1 MLRSLTRTPTGGLGS
16 PTCLPEDPIGF
27 DNTFSFGFDPES
39 RNKTRKIFESHSVG
53 MQNMSEQ
60 TLMRDSS
67 PELDVS
73 GGGLPWL
80 TGPPKQFYEQDTSYP
95 GHQASTQNAFYGS
108 NTAILPSNYSWGDPG
123 EYPDRAYL
131 NSSATS
137 DPTFT
142 NPYEVQQMAPLQYSS
157 TSTSTSTANTDF
169 TEISQNEDG
178 FDPSTPS
185 RPNSPSEEY
194 DSTQR
199 FNSVPVPV
207 LPSNEL
213 NPPPPRKLSR
223 VSSTES
229 EGREPILCSNCSTNN
244 TSLWRRTHDGLP
256 VCNACGLF
264 MRLHGFPRPLSL
276 KTDVVKKRKRDRAS
290 ASTAGKSGTRS
301 RAPRH
306 FEKAL
311 EVSEYKGA

>member
-1 MLRSLTRTPTGGLGS
+1 MLRGLPRTTGALGN
-16 PTCLPEDPIGF
+16 PTCLAEDLIGF
-27 DNTFSFGFDPES
+27 DNTCGFGVDPED
-39 RNKTRKIFESHSVG
+39 RNKARKDLKNQSFAT
-53 MQNMSEQ
+53 QKMSEQ

-67 PELDVS
+67 PELDIS

-80 TGPPKQFYEQDTSYP
+80 TGPPKQFYEQDISYSSQQP
-95 GHQASTQNAFYGS
+95 STQNAFYAS
-108 NTAILPSNYSWGDPG
+108 NTTVLPLNYSWGDTG
-123 EYPDRAYL
+123 EYPNRTYL
-131 NSSATS
+131 NSAAS

-142 NPYEVQQMAPLQYSS
+142 NPYDEQQMAPLQYSS

-169 TEISQNEDG
+169 TEISQTEDEFG
-178 FDPSTPS
+178 PRTPS
-185 RPNSPSEEY
+185 RPTSPSEGY
-194 DSTQR
+194 DSKQD
-199 FNSVPVPV
+199 FNPASVPV
-207 LPSNEL
+207 LPSSES

-223 VSSTES
+223 VSSNGS

-264 MRLHGFPRPLSL
+264 MKLHGFPRPLSL

-290 ASTAGKSGTRS
+290 GSTAGKSGTRS

-306 FEKAL
+306 AERTFEI
-311 EVSEYKGA
+311 SEYDGE